1 MKIKTLLLQ
10 DHSACTELI
19 DDIIKAPDYDVFR
32 LPESSFDDLSMFIFT
47 LQPDLIICEETYRNL
62 ILTTE
67 KKIKKTIPIVFIG
80 TSRNLSDQPQMN
92 NRSTAY
98 LTCPFKEE
106 VLKAMINLLI

>member
-10 DHSACTELI
+10 DHSACSELI

-32 LPESSFDDLSMFIFT
+32 LPTASFDELSMFIFT
-47 LQPDLIICEETYRNL
+47 LQPDLIICEEAYRNL
-62 ILTTE
+62 ILNTE
-67 KKIKKTIPIVFIG
+67 KKINKTIPIVFIG
-80 TSRNLSDQPQMN
+80 TSRNLSDQPQMH

-98 LTCPFKEE
+98 LTFPFKEE